1 MLTMCTKVFYEWST
15 AGLLDFEAEGP
26 ILPATN
32 LNLRMIAN
40 PDLGFRLTLTFLLST
55 ILVFYNINKCNYVN
69 LLKPFVKS
77 DAEQFPLGQSLR
89 PPLIPNISSMQSR
102 GFWIIRTLDD
112 GDKRQENT
120 SVLGRLWTGR

>member
-1 MLTMCTKVFYEWST
+1 MLTMCTKVFYKWST

-26 ILPATN
+26 ILLATN
-32 LNLRMIAN
+32 LNLWMIAN
-40 PDLGFRLTLTFLLST
+40 PDLEFRLTLTFLLST

-69 LLKPFVKS
+69 LLKPLS
-77 DAEQFPLGQSLR
+77 DAEQFPLGQ
-89 PPLIPNISSMQSR
+89 PPLVPKISSMQSR

-120 SVLGRLWTGR
+120 SVQ